1 MSERLDALHGIKNP
15 RTEKTY
21 WTKIG
26 IAMPSKSGGYTLY
39 LDYMPLTKSEDGK
52 VMIALKPPRERE
64 DDRGNTRDRAPA
76 KRDDSRRDDL
86 DDSMPF

>member
-1 MSERLDALHGIKNP
+1 
-15 RTEKTY
+15 
-21 WTKIG
+21 
-26 IAMPSKSGGYTLY
+26 
-39 LDYMPLTKSEDGK
+39 MPLTKSEDGK